1 MTAKLENEQRPADKS
16 PDILK
21 AGFKVQGSG
30 FRGCNRKEK
39 QSLNVEPLNTEPNNQ
54 GDLIYMQTA
63 SAQLKMPEWDATS
76 ELQEEFD
83 QMLNANIVLVDDEP
97 INMEVVQAFLE
108 EAGYSN
114 FVLIEDSSEAMATLE
129 QQRPDLL
136 LLDLMMPQLSGF
148 EVLKQVREHPKLK
161 HLPVIIL
168 TASSD
173 QHDKL
178 RALDLGATDFL
189 AKPVDS
195 SELRLRV
202 RNTLAA
208 KAYMDRLAFYDPL
221 TKLPNR
227 HLFMECLDWGLKSA
241 KRNGEN
247 LALLSIELDQFDKVS
262 DTLGLFAGDEI
273 LRQLT
278 QRFKEVVKGI
288 DLLGHYEIDEYV
300 PVNLFH
306 LDGGVFTLLLHRTSN
321 ERDAALVAACL
332 LESIRTVLFVEK
344 TEIYLTASIGIAT
357 YPTEDVDSVS
367 MLQLASS
374 AKDYAKNNGGD
385 SFQFS
390 SRQIN
395 TQYQKRLSLEARLRK
410 AIDRDELLLYY
421 QPKLDVQTNA
431 ITGVEAL
438 LRWNTPENGV
448 IPPNKFIPIAE
459 EIGLMIPIGEWV
471 LSQACKQLSEWQ
483 QAGMAPISM
492 AVNLSTVQF
501 QNQEILA
508 AFKRIVNNSGITP
521 DLLTL
526 EVTES
531 MLLEDVESKIEI
543 MNRLKGLGLK
553 LSIDDFGTGYS
564 SLSYLRRLPL
574 DELKIDRSFFISL
587 FEDEKSR
594 ALVSSLIYL
603 SRNMNLRTVAEG
615 VETKNQLRFLQ
626 DEGCDLYQGFLYSPP
641 VPPDKISEMLS
652 PSTPNSE

>member
-1 MTAKLENEQRPADKS
+1 MQSAAAEK
-16 PDILK
+16 
-21 AGFKVQGSG
+21 KVQ
-30 FRGCNRKEK
+30 
-39 QSLNVEPLNTEPNNQ
+39 
-54 GDLIYMQTA
+54 
-63 SAQLKMPEWDATS
+63 EWNATT

-83 QMLNANIVLVDDEP
+83 QLLDANIVIVDDEP

-114 FVLIEDSSEAMATLE
+114 FTLIENSSEAMTILE

-136 LLDLMMPQLSGF
+136 LLDLMMPEVSGF
-148 EVLKQVREHPKLK
+148 DVLNQVRKHPKLN

-173 QHDKL
+173 DKDKL

-227 HLFMECLDWGLKSA
+227 HLFMECLEWGLKSV
-241 KRNGEN
+241 KQNQEN

-278 QRFKEVVKGI
+278 QRFKDVVKGL
-288 DLLGHYEIDEYV
+288 DLLGHHEFDEYV

-306 LDGGVFTLLLHRTSN
+306 LDGGVFTLLLHRLSN
-321 ERDAALVAACL
+321 ESDAALVAECL
-332 LESIRTVLFVEK
+332 LESIRSMLLVDN

-357 YPTEDVDSVS
+357 YPTEDVDSVT

-374 AKDYAKNNGGD
+374 AKDYAKNHGGN

-395 TQYQKRLSLEARLRK
+395 TKYQTRLNIEARLRK
-410 AIDRDELLLYY
+410 ALDRDEMLLYY
-421 QPKLDVQTNA
+421 QPKLDVKTNA
-431 ITGVEAL
+431 IAGVEAL
-438 LRWNTPENGV
+438 LRWNTPEHGV
-448 IPPNKFIPIAE
+448 VPPSKFIPIAE
-459 EIGLMIPIGEWV
+459 ETGLMVPIGEWV
-471 LSQACKQLSEWQ
+471 LAQACNQLSKWQ
-483 QAGMAPISM
+483 QICSRPINM

-501 QNQEILA
+501 QHRDILDG
-508 AFKRIVNNSGITP
+508 FKQIIYNSGIFP
-521 DLLTL
+521 EMLTL

-531 MLLEDVESKIEI
+531 MLLEDIEDKIEI

-574 DELKIDRSFFISL
+574 DELKIDRSFFVSL

-615 VETKNQLRFLQ
+615 VETKKQLQFLQ
-626 DEGCDLYQGFLYSPP
+626 EEGCDLYQGYLFSPP
-641 VPPDKISEMLS
+641 VPPEKILDMLPTS
-652 PSTPNSE
+652 TSTPDIE